1 MSLPLLV
8 FSTAPPSMALPRRL
22 LLLCAFLL
30 IFSCAAGSA
39 SDDERAALM
48 DLFASA
54 GGKAWRNSLGWGSG
68 EAHCKWFGVACHNAS
83 DTATGR
89 ISTLTL
95 YDNLLEG
102 TIPASLNAL
111 DEVTYFALSTNK
123 LSGALPAFDFPRN
136 QYFDMRYVSTPS
148 RARSYESACG
158 QRTNRDCGATVAA
171 PCLSAGCAGCAVRAR
186 DGPPLLS
193 YYM

>member
-1 MSLPLLV
+1 MSLPL
-8 FSTAPPSMALPRRL
+8 RL
-22 LLLCAFLL
+22 LFCAFLL
-30 IFSCAAGSA
+30 FSGVSGSA

-68 EAHCKWFGVACHNAS
+68 EPHCKWFGVACHNA
-83 DTATGR
+83 TGR
-89 ISTLTL
+89 VSTLTL

-123 LSGALPAFDFPRN
+123 LSGALPTFAFPRN
-136 QYFDMRYVSTPS
+136 QYFDMRYVFHSV
-148 RARSYESACG
+148 ARSI
-158 QRTNRDCGATVAA
+158 
-171 PCLSAGCAGCAVRAR
+171 L
-186 DGPPLLS
+186 
-193 YYM
+193 